1 DTICKHNVENN
12 APYITFL
19 NDTVVFGINLN
30 KMVKIMKN
38 TKVERPQRNKFHI
51 HTKPVGNSIIE
62 GAYLKINFPNT
73 GNINAIII
81 INIKPIV
88 SPIEIVFVYR

>member
-19 NDTVVFGINLN
+19 NDTLVLGISLN

-51 HTKPVGNSIIE
+51 QTKPVGNSIMD
-62 GAYLKINFPNT
+62 ATYWKINFTNT